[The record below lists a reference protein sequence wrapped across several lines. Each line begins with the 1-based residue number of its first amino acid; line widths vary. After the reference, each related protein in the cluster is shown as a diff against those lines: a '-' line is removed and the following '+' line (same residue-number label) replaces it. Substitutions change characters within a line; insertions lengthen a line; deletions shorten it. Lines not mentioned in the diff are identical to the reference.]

1 MRGTM
6 IEGKDL
12 KQLLEGAP
20 EGALELIGNTLAR
33 FLSKLEEE
41 GE

>member
-1 MRGTM
+1 M

-20 EGALELIGNTLAR
+20 EGARESIKNALER
-33 FLSKLEEE
+33 FLSKVYEE
-41 GE
+41 GK

>member
-1 MRGTM
+1 M
-6 IEGKDL
+6 IKGKDL
-12 KQLLEGAP
+12 KQLFEGAP
-20 EGALELIGNTLAR
+20 EGARESIKNALAR

>member
-1 MRGTM
+1 M

-12 KQLLEGAP
+12 KQLFEGVP
-20 EGALELIGNTLAR
+20 EKDLKLIKNTLAR
-33 FLSKLEEE
+33 FFYKVHEE

>member
-1 MRGTM
+1 M

-12 KQLLEGAP
+12 KQLFEGVP
-20 EGALELIGNTLAR
+20 EEDLKLIKNTLAR
-33 FLSKLEEE
+33 FFYKVHEE

>member
-1 MRGTM
+1 M

-12 KQLLEGAP
+12 KQLFEGVP
-20 EGALELIGNTLAR
+20 EGALESIKNTLAR
-33 FLSKLEEE
+33 FFYKVHEE